1 MMKRPVVLFVFS
13 LVGALAGAMLVL
25 ALGASPPPDDVPV
38 IAGIMVGT
46 GIVTI
51 VPFYLLFQRR
61 VAQFT
66 SLLWVLMG
74 NIVIIVLIMFFNVFI
89 SARLMF
95 INDADLV
102 LTTALLVF
110 AGMTALGFGFLITH
124 TITERI
130 HLLVMATRDIAQGHF
145 GTRLAETGQDEIA
158 DLTQAIN
165 TMAGSLEQ
173 MDATRKAV
181 EQKRRDLIVWVSH
194 DLRTPLTSMQ
204 VMIEA
209 LVDGVAN
216 KPEVQQ
222 RYYAQT
228 LEEIDNLNGLI
239 DNLFELTQLDAGHIN
254 LNRKQASLRQLIDD
268 VLESMRARAIQKNIT
283 FRSQIDPAVD
293 PITIDPEKI
302 QRVLANLI
310 DNAISYMPD
319 EGTISV
325 RAVAKG
331 DNVVVSVHNTGTFIP
346 PEYLPRL
353 FERFYRVEGAR
364 THEPN
369 TGQRKTGLG
378 LSIAQG
384 FVEAHGGQ
392 MDVRSSERKG
402 TVFRVVLPRNGRRVR
417 A

>member
-209 LVDGVAN
+209 LADGVAN

-228 LEEIDNLNGLI
+228 LEEIDHLNGLI
-239 DNLFELTQLDAGHIN
+239 DNLVELTQLDAGHIN

-331 DNVVVSVHNTGTFIP
+331 D
-346 PEYLPRL
+346 
-353 FERFYRVEGAR
+353 
-364 THEPN
+364 
-369 TGQRKTGLG
+369 
-378 LSIAQG
+378 
-384 FVEAHGGQ
+384 
-392 MDVRSSERKG
+392 
-402 TVFRVVLPRNGRRVR
+402 
-417 A
+417 